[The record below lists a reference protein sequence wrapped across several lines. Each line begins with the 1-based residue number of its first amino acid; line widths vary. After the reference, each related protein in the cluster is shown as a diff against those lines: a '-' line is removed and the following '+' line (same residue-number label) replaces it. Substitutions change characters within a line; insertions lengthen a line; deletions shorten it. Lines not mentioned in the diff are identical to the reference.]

1 MLFFVPDEAAAAAA
15 VGAALRSPAVA
26 VATAVV
32 TAMQPKTW
40 TGPFDFAVP
49 VCGAFAAITTAAA
62 LAGRA
67 GRYSERARLPAA
79 TAWTLS
85 AVSFVY
91 AFLLI
96 PAGLLD
102 VGNASPFSS
111 LRKFGG
117 SNSWVVPTGLL
128 QRAFI
133 DAPPDTLMG
142 DAFGGG
148 IVRVEFTNSSHLTY
162 VARGPRLGAR
172 CRWPPHNRDLARTH
186 AVVRA
191 HQRRGPTEILAV
203 RHPGA
208 KRLLKDSGHCGGQYS
223 ANVNPLTHAYLTN
236 TNARPQSM
244 VRRTRRPSF
253 ARSHCPQPDRSPSP
267 RITQSPPPA

>member
-26 VATAVV
+26 VTTAVV

-67 GRYSERARLPAA
+67 GRYSERARLPTA

-117 SNSWVVPTGLL
+117 TNSVRALRSAETESAFERPLGIGLTPAPPRAANRQWFVPTGLL

-162 VARGPRLGAR
+162 VAAGPASVHDAGGR
-172 CRWPPHNRDLARTH
+172 RTEI
-186 AVVRA
+186 
-191 HQRRGPTEILAV
+191 RRGLTRSSARANAGAPRTSSPCAI
-203 RHPGA
+203 PG
-208 KRLLKDSGHCGGQYS
+208 LPGS
-223 ANVNPLTHAYLTN
+223 
-236 TNARPQSM
+236 
-244 VRRTRRPSF
+244 
-253 ARSHCPQPDRSPSP
+253 
-267 RITQSPPPA
+267 